1 MTTGANDTHPH
12 PAADGAQPMTT
23 TALQDATDPMSPV
36 ARNGWDRS
44 RVRAVAYWATTLVIV
59 FELASGS
66 VWNLV
71 PIDWTT
77 AQLNHLGYP
86 AFFADI
92 LGVWQVGAAVAIVVP
107 GLALIKEWAYA
118 GSFFLWSGAVWSHL
132 IVGDSSPGL
141 WGVPLMFGVC
151 AIASWALRPTD
162 RRFPVT
168 QLRRHRGDATAG
180 SSNAQGASAHSL
192 KNGRRAW
199 LVSIALLVLAY
210 AFSFLTLPVIEPV
223 THDRAVELGWI
234 DT

>member
-1 MTTGANDTHPH
+1 MK
-12 PAADGAQPMTT
+12 T

-36 ARNGWDRS
+36 ARNGWDRN

-86 AFFADI
+86 TFFADI
-92 LGVWQVGAAVAIVVP
+92 LGVWQAAAAVAIIVP
-107 GLALIKEWAYA
+107 GFALIKEWAYV
-118 GSFFLWSGAVWSHL
+118 GTFFLWSGAVWSHL

-162 RRFPVT
+162 RRLP
-168 QLRRHRGDATAG
+168 G
-180 SSNAQGASAHSL
+180 GARSL
-192 KNGRRAW
+192 QNGRRAW
-199 LVSIALLVLAY
+199 IVSIALLVLAY
-210 AFSFLTLPVIEPV
+210 AFAFLTLPVVEPA

-234 DT
+234 DP